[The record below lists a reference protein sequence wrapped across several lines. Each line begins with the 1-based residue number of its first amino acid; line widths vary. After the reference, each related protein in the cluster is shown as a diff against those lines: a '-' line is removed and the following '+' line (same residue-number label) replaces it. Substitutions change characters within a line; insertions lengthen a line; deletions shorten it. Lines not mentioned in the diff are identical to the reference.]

1 MKLRIFITAL
11 ITGIALAFPFAGHAE
26 DLPSTSEM
34 KATVQED
41 ALNFARCS
49 GIYAA
54 VSEIHAATDA
64 PALAKNT
71 KEQSNGA
78 LIASAYILSSTGIIP
93 DWKNANTYA
102 ENTASSTKLSYLAS
116 FEKQDANK
124 AISELTDAMKEC
136 NKRLELQE
144 KLIQEVRLKVYSQN
158 PQ

>member
-1 MKLRIFITAL
+1 MKLRIFITAF
-11 ITGIALAFPFAGHAE
+11 ITGTVLVFSFVGYAE
-26 DLPSTSEM
+26 DMPRTSEI
-34 KATVQED
+34 KATVQDD

-54 VSEIHAATDA
+54 VSEVHAATNA
-64 PALAKNT
+64 PALAKST
-71 KEQSNGA
+71 QEQSNGA
-78 LIASAYILSSTGIIP
+78 LIASAYILYSTGIIL

-102 ENTASSTKLSYLAS
+102 ETTASTTKSSYMAS
-116 FEKQDANK
+116 FEKPDANK

-144 KLIQEVRLKVYSQN
+144 QLIQEVRIKVYSQN